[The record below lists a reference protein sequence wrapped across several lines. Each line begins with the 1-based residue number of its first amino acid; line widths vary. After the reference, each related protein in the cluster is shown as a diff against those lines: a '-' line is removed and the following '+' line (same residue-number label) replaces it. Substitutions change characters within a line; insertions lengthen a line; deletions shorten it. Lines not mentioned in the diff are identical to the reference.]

1 VSLHHRWHQRAGF
14 CNYGREQTAPR
25 AGAAIVVATTRC
37 TVVSLVYA
45 GQLRNQHDRK
55 TLFDHPSI
63 GESFTMDRRI
73 FEHDLIATALPY
85 WETEAAIVRRF
96 FRSKPSRED
105 HIFWLKAQLW
115 KELHPVDG
123 YFTGLQRELTQ
134 LAANFP
140 EIDKTIGRHQYHA
153 LLEQLTQEFNHYV
166 LMADVL
172 ELLLGHPISAG
183 DTFQLPQEKKL
194 GDMRRAYANSGSV
207 VDKAAVLV
215 TEGGGARMFREG
227 RKLKGGRLE
236 RMIAGAMEVVY
247 QDEKNHYK
255 EAAGAAARAIG
266 SRRDL
271 ARMKKAICE
280 VSLQR
285 VYMRNEM
292 FKQPLA
298 DGEIE
303 RSLSARR
310 RNGH

>member
-1 VSLHHRWHQRAGF
+1 
-14 CNYGREQTAPR
+14 
-25 AGAAIVVATTRC
+25 
-37 TVVSLVYA
+37 
-45 GQLRNQHDRK
+45 
-55 TLFDHPSI
+55 
-63 GESFTMDRRI
+63 M
-73 FEHDLIATALPY
+73 
-85 WETEAAIVRRF
+85 IVRRF
-96 FRSKPSRED
+96 FNGRPTRED
-105 HIFWLKAQLW
+105 HVFWLKAQLW

-123 YFTGLQRELTQ
+123 YFTGLQKELND
-134 LAANFP
+134 LAAHFP
-140 EIDKTIGRHQYHA
+140 EIDKTIGRRQYHA

-172 ELLLGHPISAG
+172 EFLLGHPVSAD

-194 GDMRRAYANSGSV
+194 GDIRRAYANSGSV

-247 QDEKNHYK
+247 RDEKNHYK
-255 EAAGAAARAIG
+255 EAAREAARAVG
-266 SRRDL
+266 GKPDL

-292 FKQPLA
+292 FKQPLT
-298 DGEIE
+298 DGEIKAT
-303 RSLSARR
+303 LSSHR
-310 RNGH
+310 RNKK

>member
-1 VSLHHRWHQRAGF
+1 MNDV
-14 CNYGREQTAPR
+14 EQE
-25 AGAAIVVATTRC
+25 
-37 TVVSLVYA
+37 L
-45 GQLRNQHDRK
+45 
-55 TLFDHPSI
+55 I
-63 GESFTMDRRI
+63 G
-73 FEHDLIATALPY
+73 TALPY
-85 WETEAAIVRRF
+85 WEAEATIVGRF
-96 FRSKPSRED
+96 FKSKPARED

-123 YFTGLQRELTQ
+123 YFTGLQKELNKLVTS
-134 LAANFP
+134 FP

-172 ELLLGHPISAG
+172 EYLLGHPVSAQ

-194 GDMRRAYANSGSV
+194 GDIRRRYANSGSV

-236 RMIAGAMEVVY
+236 KMIASAMEVVY
-247 QDEKNHYK
+247 QDEKNHYR
-255 EAAGAAARAIG
+255 EAAREAARAV
-266 SRRDL
+266 RNKRDL
-271 ARMKKAICE
+271 ARMKKAVCE

-292 FKQPLA
+292 FKEPFTSSEIRRCLA
-298 DGEIE
+298 SNVPE
-303 RSLSARR
+303 RRKTQS
-310 RNGH
+310 

>member
-1 VSLHHRWHQRAGF
+1 MKDL
-14 CNYGREQTAPR
+14 EQE
-25 AGAAIVVATTRC
+25 
-37 TVVSLVYA
+37 LV
-45 GQLRNQHDRK
+45 R
-55 TLFDHPSI
+55 
-63 GESFTMDRRI
+63 
-73 FEHDLIATALPY
+73 TALPY
-85 WETEAAIVRRF
+85 WEVEATIVRRF
-96 FRSKPSRED
+96 FKSKPTRED

-123 YFTGLQRELTQ
+123 YFTGLQRELN
-134 LAANFP
+134 LLVASFP
-140 EIDKTIGRHQYHA
+140 EIDKTIERHQYHL

-172 ELLLGHPISAG
+172 EYLLGHRISAD

-194 GDMRRAYANSGSV
+194 GDVRRAYANSGSA

-236 RMIAGAMEVVY
+236 RMIASAMEVVY

-255 EAAGAAARAIG
+255 EAAREAARALQNK
-266 SRRDL
+266 RDL
-271 ARMKKAICE
+271 ARMKKAVHE

-292 FKQPLA
+292 FKEPLTS
-298 DGEIE
+298 DEIKSCLVS
-303 RSLSARR
+303 RMHRVID
-310 RNGH
+310 

>member
-1 VSLHHRWHQRAGF
+1 MKDV
-14 CNYGREQTAPR
+14 EQ
-25 AGAAIVVATTRC
+25 
-37 TVVSLVYA
+37 
-45 GQLRNQHDRK
+45 
-55 TLFDHPSI
+55 
-63 GESFTMDRRI
+63 E
-73 FEHDLIATALPY
+73 LIRTALPY
-85 WETEAAIVRRF
+85 WEAEATIVRRF
-96 FRSKPSRED
+96 FKSKPTRED

-123 YFTGLQRELTQ
+123 YFTGLQRELN
-134 LAANFP
+134 LLVASFP
-140 EIDKTIGRHQYHA
+140 EIDKTIERHQYHS

-172 ELLLGHPISAG
+172 EYLLGHRISAD

-194 GDMRRAYANSGSV
+194 GDVRRAYANSGSA

-236 RMIAGAMEVVY
+236 RMIARAMEVIY

-255 EAAGAAARAIG
+255 EAAREAARVLQNE
-266 SRRDL
+266 RDL
-271 ARMKKAICE
+271 ARMKKAVHE

-292 FKQPLA
+292 FKEQLTSDEIKSCLA
-298 DGEIE
+298 SRMHRVID
-303 RSLSARR
+303 
-310 RNGH
+310 